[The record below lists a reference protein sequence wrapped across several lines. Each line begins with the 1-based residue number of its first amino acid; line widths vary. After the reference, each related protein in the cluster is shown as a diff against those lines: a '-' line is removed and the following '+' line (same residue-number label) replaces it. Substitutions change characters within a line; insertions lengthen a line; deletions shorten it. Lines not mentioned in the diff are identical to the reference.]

1 MGLVT
6 VRVNGILA
14 QQVGSS
20 RLQLELSEDATV
32 ADLLDA
38 MCRHYPASTEPIR
51 RAIPVISGNHVSPAA
66 PVPEGKEVS
75 LLMPVSG
82 G

>member
-1 MGLVT
+1 MSLVT
-6 VRVNGILA
+6 VRVNGVLA
-14 QQVGSS
+14 QEVGTS
-20 RLQLELSEDATV
+20 RLQLDLPQDATV

-38 MCRHYPASTEPIR
+38 MCRRYPTSSEPIR
-51 RAIPVISGNHVSPAA
+51 RAIPVIGGNHVSPSAT
-66 PVPEGKEVS
+66 VPAGREVS